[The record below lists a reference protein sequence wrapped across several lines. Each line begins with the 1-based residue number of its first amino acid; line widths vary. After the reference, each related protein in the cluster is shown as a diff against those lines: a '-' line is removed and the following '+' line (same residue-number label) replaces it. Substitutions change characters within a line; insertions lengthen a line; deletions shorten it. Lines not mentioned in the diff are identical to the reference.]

1 MPEVELAPPIAGVL
15 SGAWWACG
23 LPLGLWAMFSQSFRI
38 GRRRINKILEKD
50 PLEGVTEARLELADA
65 HVDTLTALIAAGA
78 VQGNTVSAKALSTF
92 MQVDLDLVCENLDE
106 LAQAG
111 LVKLDRI
118 ALRSAPKDW
127 KNTVTPTG
135 VRCLYQLGKR

>member
-1 MPEVELAPPIAGVL
+1 
-15 SGAWWACG
+15 
-23 LPLGLWAMFSQSFRI
+23 
-38 GRRRINKILEKD
+38 
-50 PLEGVTEARLELADA
+50 
-65 HVDTLTALIAAGA
+65 
-78 VQGNTVSAKALSTF
+78 

-118 ALRSAPKDW
+118 ALRSAPKEW